1 MPVPPVPSDHLPVP
15 VQTAHR
21 PAGPA
26 RAAVARLAALVLVAL
41 AGAACGQSDET
52 VSPDI
57 HLSEVA
63 TGQGVDALPADRTAA
78 SDAAAVRADTGG
90 AADPSDALGGV
101 AAAPPTVAPATAAPA
116 APAAPSTAAPAAP
129 DTVAPAV
136 TLATVA
142 PTTVAPAPGAAS
154 ATTPVPA
161 APLPTVAV
169 SGSGAPAPTPTT
181 VTTPVSAAESDLLA
195 GEDRSFTLLNE
206 LRGGATLAPLTRD
219 PALDTLAR
227 EWSRHMAET
236 GELVHSQNPYGENI
250 AFTSNASLTAAEAA
264 AVFERL
270 WSEDPGHSQNM
281 MGAYVKVGVGVWKSD
296 RGWYGTHL
304 YNY

>member
-1 MPVPPVPSDHLPVP
+1 MPVPPVSSDPRPAPVE
-15 VQTAHR
+15 TADR

-26 RAAVARLAALVLVAL
+26 RAALVRLAALVLVASL
-41 AGAACGQSDET
+41 AGAACGQADET
-52 VSPDI
+52 VSPDLR
-57 HLSEVA
+57 LSEVA
-63 TGQGVDALPADRTAA
+63 TDPLPQDRTAA
-78 SDAAAVRADTGG
+78 VDPAAVRAETG
-90 AADPSDALGGV
+90 AASPSDALGGV
-101 AAAPPTVAPATAAPA
+101 AAAPPTVAPPTAAPA
-116 APAAPSTAAPAAP
+116 APVTAAPAASP
-129 DTVAPAV
+129 APTVAPA
-136 TLATVA
+136 TAPATVA
-142 PTTVAPAPGAAS
+142 STTIAPSPAPAAVGPAS
-154 ATTPVPA
+154 AATPAPS
-161 APLPTVAV
+161 APLPTLAV

-181 VTTPVSAAESDLLA
+181 VATPVTAAETDLVA

-236 GELVHSQNPYGENI
+236 GELVHSDNPYGENI